1 MRHFV
6 EKFAVEYEKPIA
18 GISRRAQLRMA
29 SYLWPGNVREL
40 ENVIGN
46 ACMMVEGNLIDTKDL
61 PERFRERSNV
71 GIAVNDALLSLEE
84 VQKRHILRVLEGV
97 GGNKARA
104 AEVLGI
110 GRATIYQLLS
120 RIKDENSAKAE
131 SA

>member
-1 MRHFV
+1 
-6 EKFAVEYEKPIA
+6 
-18 GISRRAQLRMA
+18 
-29 SYLWPGNVREL
+29 
-40 ENVIGN
+40 
-46 ACMMVEGNLIDTKDL
+46 
-61 PERFRERSNV
+61 V

-84 VQKRHILRVLEGV
+84 IQKRHILRVLEGV